1 MASYRIGI
9 DVGGTFTHAVALES
23 STLELAAQ
31 AKVPTTHRAATG
43 VSEGVLQAL
52 RQLLASAGLGPEQVS
67 FLAYS
72 TTQVTNALLEGDVA
86 PVGIICLGSGMEGR
100 RAAGETRIGD
110 LALAPGKSLHTV
122 HRYLEHQNLT
132 EQQVDATLAELKAA
146 GAAAIVAAEPFSVDD
161 PRGEQRVMERAIA
174 AGIPATATHEITGRY
189 GLRIRTRTTVINAS
203 LLPKAISTADLTE
216 AAAREIGITAPL
228 MVVRSDGGVMS
239 VEDMRRRPLLTLL
252 SGPAAGVAA
261 ALMYARVSE
270 GVFLEVGGTSTDIS
284 AIQHGRALLRTAEVG
299 GHRLFMR
306 TVDVR
311 TIGVAGGSMPRL
323 RDGKVHAVGPRS
335 AHLAGLGYACFTD
348 PSELQAV
355 QVALVSPLPGDP
367 DDYAVLETGASMTRP
382 GRRMASPLQD
392 NPESAKR
399 IAVTVTCAANAAGQV
414 PAGDFARGKAESSG
428 LALSSLGVK
437 LGLSAPEAANAM
449 MTVAAEQPAKVV
461 EELIAQRGMSRLG
474 TELIAGGGGAGALAP
489 AAAAKLSLPLRIAQN
504 APVISAIGTALALVR
519 EVIER
524 TVPGASE
531 EDVLKIRREAVEAVV
546 RQGADPD
553 SVSVDIE
560 YDSRTAV
567 LRAVAS
573 GQTELRE
580 RDLLQTASNEERSA
594 AAAKS
599 LGVASGEVE
608 LVADAGLLCAY
619 RGHWEKKRL
628 FGLAK
633 RRGQGIALVDAQGVV
648 RLVLSGGA
656 VSQFEAGRARE
667 ALPRLFEQETR
678 YGDAGAE
685 LPQLFLGIRGRIV
698 NLSGLISAEQVMS
711 LAEAELGGLG
721 KDEVVVAVAAR
732 RGT

>member
-23 STLELAAQ
+23 STLELTAQ

-43 VSEGVLQAL
+43 VSEGVVQAL
-52 RQLLASAGLGPEQVS
+52 RQLLASGGLGPDQVS

-86 PVGIICLGSGMEGR
+86 PVGIICLGSGLEGR
-100 RAAGETRIGD
+100 RAANETRIGN
-110 LALAPGKSLHTV
+110 LTLAPGKSLHTF
-122 HRYLEHQNLT
+122 HRYLEHQHLT
-132 EQQVDATLAELKAA
+132 EQKIEAALAELKAE

-161 PRGEQRVMERAIA
+161 PQGEQLVMAQAIS
-174 AGIPATATHEITGRY
+174 AGMPATATYEITGRY
-189 GLRIRTRTTVINAS
+189 GLRIRTRTAVINAS

-311 TIGVAGGSMPRL
+311 TIGVAGGSMPRIK
-323 RDGKVHAVGPRS
+323 DGKLHAVGPRS
-335 AHLAGLGYACFTD
+335 AHLAGLSYSCFTD
-348 PSELQAV
+348 PGELKAL
-355 QVALVSPLPGDP
+355 QVALISPLSGDP
-367 DDYAVLETGASMTRP
+367 NDYAILENG
-382 GRRMASPLQD
+382 
-392 NPESAKR
+392 KR

-414 PAGDFARGKAESSG
+414 PVGDFAQGKLESAE
-428 LALSSLGVK
+428 LAFNTLGKK
-437 LGLSAPEAANAM
+437 LNLSAREAANAM
-449 MTVAAEQPAKVV
+449 LAVAAEQPASVV
-461 EELIAQRGMSRLG
+461 DELLAQRGMSRLG
-474 TELIAGGGGAGALAP
+474 TELIAGGGGAGALIP
-489 AAAAKLSLPLRIAQN
+489 AAAAKLNLPLRIAQN

-531 EDVLKIRREAVEAVV
+531 QDVLKIRREAVEAVV

-580 RDLLQTASNEERSA
+580 RDLLQSASSEERSA
-594 AAAKS
+594 AAAKT
-599 LGVASGEVE
+599 LGVETGALE
-608 LVADAGLLCAY
+608 LVAEAGLLYAY
-619 RGHWEKKRL
+619 RGRWEKKRL
-628 FGLAK
+628 FGLAR
-633 RRGQGIALVDAQGVV
+633 RRGQGIALVDSQGVV
-648 RLVLSGGA
+648 RLVLAGGA

-685 LPQLFLGIRGRIV
+685 LPQLFLGVRGRIV
-698 NLSGLISAEQVMS
+698 NLSGLLDAEQVMS
-711 LAEAELGGLG
+711 LAEAELSGLSR
-721 KDEVVVAVAAR
+721 DEIVVAVAAR
-732 RGT
+732 RGS

>member
-9 DVGGTFTHAVALES
+9 DVGGTFTHAVALEAS
-23 STLELAAQ
+23 ALALSAQ
-31 AKVPTTHRAATG
+31 AKVPTTHRAARG
-43 VSEGVLQAL
+43 VAEGVVQAL
-52 RQLLASAGLGPEQVS
+52 RQLLGGSGISPDQVS

-86 PVGIICLGSGMEGR
+86 PVGIVCLGSGMEGR
-100 RAAGETRIGD
+100 RAAKETRLGD
-110 LALAPGKSLHTV
+110 LSLAPGKALRTT
-122 HRYLEHQNLT
+122 HRYLETPNLT
-132 EQQVDATLAELKAA
+132 EPQVDAAIAELKKA
-146 GAAAIVAAEPFSVDD
+146 GAAAVVAAEAFSVDD
-161 PRGEQRVMERAIA
+161 PRGEQMVMARALA
-174 AGIPATATHEITGRY
+174 AGMPATATHEITGRY
-189 GLRIRTRTTVINAS
+189 GLRIRTRTAVINAS

-323 RDGKVHAVGPRS
+323 KDGKVQAVGPRS
-335 AHLAGLGYACFTD
+335 AHLAGLAYACFTD
-348 PSELQAV
+348 PAELNALAV
-355 QVALVSPLPGDP
+355 SLVPPLPGDP
-367 DDYAVLETGASMTRP
+367 PDYAVLEDSRGNRLA
-382 GRRMASPLQD
+382 L
-392 NPESAKR
+392 
-399 IAVTVTCAANAAGQV
+399 TVTCAANAAGLV
-414 PAGDFARGKAESSG
+414 PEGDFARGNAASAE
-428 LALSSLGVK
+428 LALNALGGK
-437 LGLSAPEAANAM
+437 LGLRAGEAAKAVM
-449 MTVAAEQPAKVV
+449 AVAAERPAQVV
-461 EELIAQRGMSRLG
+461 EELIAERGMSRLG
-474 TELIAGGGGAGALAP
+474 TELIAGGGGASALAP
-489 AAAAKLSLPLRIAQN
+489 AAAAKLGLPLRLAQN

-519 EVIER
+519 EVLER
-524 TVPGASE
+524 TVPEASE
-531 EDVLKIRREAVEAVV
+531 EDVLRIRREAVEAVV

-553 SVSVDIE
+553 TVSVDIE

-580 RDLLQTASNEERSA
+580 RDLLQTAAGDEERRA

-599 LGVASGEVE
+599 LGVGLESVEV
-608 LVADAGLLCAY
+608 VADTGLLRAY
-619 RGHWEKKRL
+619 RGQWEKKRL
-628 FGLAK
+628 FGLARQ
-633 RRGQGIALVDAQGVV
+633 RRRGIALVDEQGVV
-648 RLVLSGGA
+648 RLVLPGGTA
-656 VSQFEAGRARE
+656 SQFEVGRARE
-667 ALPRLFEQETR
+667 ALPRLLEQETR

-685 LPQLFLGIRGRIV
+685 LPQLFLGARGRIV
-698 NLSGLISAEQVMS
+698 NLSGLISAAQAMS
-711 LAEAELGGLG
+711 LAEAELGAMG

-732 RGT
+732 RGA